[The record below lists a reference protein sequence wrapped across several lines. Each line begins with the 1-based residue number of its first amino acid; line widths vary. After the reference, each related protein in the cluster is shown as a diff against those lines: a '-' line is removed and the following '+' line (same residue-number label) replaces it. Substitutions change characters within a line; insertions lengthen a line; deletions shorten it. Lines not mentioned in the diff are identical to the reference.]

1 MRSGEPVVP
10 YLGPAES
17 SGFRPP
23 TTSAMNYLR
32 KRPEGLTHTQTITA
46 PARRRVSA
54 MAAAAAIAAF
64 GILYSSV

>member
-1 MRSGEPVVP
+1 
-10 YLGPAES
+10 
-17 SGFRPP
+17 
-23 TTSAMNYLR
+23 MNYLR